1 MQSIRPS
8 LKSVKKLLQNAS
20 WNPREPG
27 PLKFLVETANVEF
40 YELQVIILMKQAA
53 ELRKTIKELSNLPEL
68 DSTLCLSILEKQRR
82 YKEIMVLA
90 HQHLVL
96 AEIFSDDPNAI

>member
-1 MQSIRPS
+1 METFQPVIHQYTTPKY
-8 LKSVKKLLQNAS
+8 LTVNV
-20 WNPREPG
+20 
-27 PLKFLVETANVEF
+27 FLVETANVEF